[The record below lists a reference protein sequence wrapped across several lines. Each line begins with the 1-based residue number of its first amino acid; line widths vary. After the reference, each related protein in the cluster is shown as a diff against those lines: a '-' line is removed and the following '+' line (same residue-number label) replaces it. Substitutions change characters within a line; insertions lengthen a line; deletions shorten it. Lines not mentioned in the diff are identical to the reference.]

1 MTMNTTI
8 DRALSQAESM
18 LLEQNV
24 IAFEKELELEMTK
37 AIAQIQTGEGI
48 DTYATQEE
56 FEVML
61 HRRLRAHTTKISKQ
75 S

>member
-1 MTMNTTI
+1 MAMNTTI
-8 DRALSQAESM
+8 DQALSQAESM
-18 LLEQNV
+18 LLKQNV

-48 DTYATQEE
+48 EVYATQEE

-61 HRRLRAHTTKISKQ
+61 HRRLRAHTTKISE
-75 S
+75 